1 MRTLML
7 SRTLNS
13 PRLPMLLLAAGLT
26 AAPWT
31 SSMAAGMEGMDHG
44 SHEMHMDASDSE
56 DATSTQTAPTQ
67 SRTPIPPITD
77 ADRAAVYTSHA
88 GHQVHDSA
96 INSYFLADKLEWQD
110 ANDGSALAWDLSGW
124 IGGDIDRLLLRSEGE
139 RTNGKTEEA
148 EIQALWGHSIS
159 TWWDVVAG
167 ARQDFK
173 PGAPQTWAAFG
184 LQGQAISDLDIEA
197 TAFIGEAG
205 QTAARLEADYDL
217 QLTSNV
223 VLQPTAEL
231 NFYGKNDPQ
240 RGNGS
245 GLSTSEFGL
254 RLRYEITPQFAP
266 YVGVSWDRSYGKT
279 ADYAREDDEDTQDAR
294 LVVGVRMWF

>member
-1 MRTLML
+1 M

-26 AAPWT
+26 ATPWAPT
-31 SSMAAGMEGMDHG
+31 LAAGMEGMDHD
-44 SHEMHMDASDSE
+44 SHAMHMDAGDSE
-56 DATSTQTAPTQ
+56 DTPSTQAAPNQ

-77 ADRAAVYTSHA
+77 ADRAAVYTIHA

-159 TWWDVVAG
+159 PWWDVVAG

-217 QLTSNV
+217 QLTNNL

>member
-1 MRTLML
+1 M

-26 AAPWT
+26 ATPWT

-44 SHEMHMDASDSE
+44 SHAMHMDASDSE
-56 DATSTQTAPTQ
+56 DAPSTQTAPAQ

-148 EIQALWGHSIS
+148 EVQALWGHSIS
-159 TWWDVVAG
+159 PWWDVVAG

-217 QLTSNV
+217 QLTNNL

>member
-1 MRTLML
+1 ML

-31 SSMAAGMEGMDHG
+31 LSMAAGMEGMDHG
-44 SHEMHMDASDSE
+44 SHAMHMDASDSE
-56 DATSTQTAPTQ
+56 DASSTQSAPAQ

-159 TWWDVVAG
+159 PWWDVVAG

-217 QLTSNV
+217 QLTNNL

-279 ADYAREDDEDTQDAR
+279 AEYAREDDEDTQDAR